1 MRLLDE
7 IAYLP
12 TDEASAEP
20 DVEIINAIRP
30 GMATIPAAIL
40 LCASSPHARK
50 GALWSAFAKH
60 YGKDND
66 PVLVWQA
73 ATRDMNS
80 SVPQSYIDAHMEE
93 DPARAVAEYLAQFR
107 SDLEAYVSPRGGRDL
122 RWRLLR
128 AIAGGG
134 PELLRIR

>member
-1 MRLLDE
+1 MRC
-7 IAYLP
+7 AYFP

-20 DVEIINAIRP
+20 DVEMINAIKP
-30 GMATIPAAIL
+30 GMATIPGAIL
-40 LCASSPHARK
+40 LCASSPNARK
-50 GALWSAFAKH
+50 GSLWSAYAKH
-60 YGKDND
+60 FGKDND

-80 SVPQSYIDAHMEE
+80 SVPQSYIDGHMEE
-93 DPARAVAEYLAQFR
+93 DPARASAEYLALFR
-107 SDLEAYVSPRGGRDL
+107 SDLEAWVSREVVSSL

-134 PELLRIR
+134 PQLLRIR